1 MCYLVLIV
9 TASFTPYW
17 RCAILIILLCWSVYW
32 GDLLAEIPFYTG
44 ALLADMSI
52 LLSKAN
58 NSIATGGATS
68 RFHRINK
75 YWPMSLGIFGLFL
88 CSYPTNNAQLA
99 GWSRAMI
106 LIGQMIFNP
115 QCIPPH
121 PPFLIPRGTPM
132 GLLLRRL
139 RNPNLRNPLLSL
151 PSPHVLTP
159 LRSLLRQHLFPRL
172 PHPRLSNAVRPSL
185 GDLRNDP

>member
-17 RCAILIILLCWSVYW
+17 RCAILIILLSWSVYW

-58 NSIATGGATS
+58 NSISTATP
-68 RFHRINK
+68 RFDRINK

-88 CSYPTNNAQLA
+88 CSYPTNNAQMA
-99 GWSRAMI
+99 GWSRV
-106 LIGQMIFNP
+106 LIQIGHMIFNP
-115 QCIPPH
+115 ECIP
-121 PPFLIPRGTPM
+121 L
-132 GLLLRRL
+132 
-139 RNPNLRNPLLSL
+139 
-151 PSPHVLTP
+151 
-159 LRSLLRQHLFPRL
+159 
-172 PHPRLSNAVRPSL
+172 
-185 GDLRNDP
+185 